1 MMTFR
6 WKIAQAAEIRW
17 WQGYLKNKPT
27 TDYAVWKTKYWQDLL
42 TEIGLDG
49 FYTEGSSDL
58 RFQISDVGNVPKSD
72 LPNPKYT
79 EGSRI
84 LDAGCGPAGI
94 FMIFKNQEVDALD
107 PLLDEYEA
115 KLPHF
120 RRENYPNV
128 QFFSQPLE
136 SFSDKKSVY
145 DTVFCLNAINHVA
158 DLQRAFDVLVDATKS
173 GGTLV
178 VSIDA
183 HNYGFLKT
191 IFQALP
197 GDVLHPHQF
206 DLAEYSAMLTSR
218 GCRIERTILKKSEFI
233 FNYYVLVATKM

>member
-1 MMTFR
+1 MTFR

-17 WQGYLKNKPT
+17 WQSYLKNKPT
-27 TDYAVWKTKYWQDLL
+27 TDYAVWKTKYWQNLL
-42 TEIGLDG
+42 AEIGLTTSI
-49 FYTEGSSDL
+49 TEGS
-58 RFQISDVGNVPKSD
+58 K
-72 LPNPKYT
+72 
-79 EGSRI
+79 I

-94 FMIFKNQEVDALD
+94 FMIFNNHKVDALD
-107 PLLDEYEA
+107 PLLDDYEA

-120 RRENYPNV
+120 KRENYPNV

-136 SFSDKKSVY
+136 SFSDKKSIY

-158 DLQRAFDVLVDATKS
+158 DLQQAFDVLVDATKS

-183 HNYGFLKT
+183 HNYSFLKT

-218 GCRIERTILKKSEFI
+218 GCRIERTLLKKSEFI
-233 FNYYVLVATKM
+233 FNYYVLVATKIG

>member
-1 MMTFR
+1 MTFR

-42 TEIGLDG
+42 AEIGLNSKN
-49 FYTEGSSDL
+49 TDL
-58 RFQISDVGNVPKSD
+58 SR
-72 LPNPKYT
+72 
-79 EGSRI
+79 GSREGGKI

-120 RRENYPNV
+120 RKENYPNV

-136 SFSDKKSVY
+136 SFSDKKDVY

-183 HNYGFLKT
+183 HNYSFLKT

-218 GCRIERTILKKSEFI
+218 GCRIERTLLKKVEFI
-233 FNYYVLVATKM
+233 FNYYVLVATKL

>member
-17 WQGYLKNKPT
+17 WQSYLKNKPT

-42 TEIGLDG
+42 AEIGLATSI
-49 FYTEGSSDL
+49 TEGS
-58 RFQISDVGNVPKSD
+58 K
-72 LPNPKYT
+72 
-79 EGSRI
+79 I

-94 FMIFKNQEVDALD
+94 FMIFKNQSVDALD
-107 PLLDEYEA
+107 PLLDGYEA

-120 RRENYPNV
+120 KRENYPNV

-136 SFSDKKSVY
+136 SFSDKKAVY

-158 DLQRAFDVLVDATKS
+158 DLQQAFDVLVDATKS

-183 HNYGFLKT
+183 HNYSFLKT

-218 GCRIERTILKKSEFI
+218 GCRIERTLLKKSEFI
-233 FNYYVLVATKM
+233 FNYYVLVATKI

>member
-6 WKIAQAAEIRW
+6 WKLAQAAEIRW

-42 TEIGLDG
+42 KEIGLDA
-49 FYTEGSSDL
+49 
-58 RFQISDVGNVPKSD
+58 QI
-72 LPNPKYT
+72 T

-94 FMIFKNQEVDALD
+94 FMIFKSQKVEALD
-107 PLLDEYEA
+107 PLLDEYQA

-136 SFSDKKSVY
+136 SFSDKKAVY

-158 DLQRAFDVLVDATKS
+158 DLQRAFDVLVDATKA

-183 HNYGFLKT
+183 HNYSFLKT

-197 GDVLHPHQF
+197 GDILHPHQF
-206 DLAEYSAMLTSR
+206 DLTEYSNMLTSR
-218 GCRIERTILKKSEFI
+218 GCRIERTLLKKSEFI
-233 FNYYVLVATKM
+233 FNYYVLVATKI

>member
-1 MMTFR
+1 MTFR

-42 TEIGLDG
+42 AEIGLERKN
-49 FYTEGSSDL
+49 TEG
-58 RFQISDVGNVPKSD
+58 GK
-72 LPNPKYT
+72 
-79 EGSRI
+79 I

-94 FMIFKNQEVDALD
+94 FMIFRHQDVDALD

-120 RRENYPNV
+120 RKENYPNV

-136 SFSDKKSVY
+136 SFSDRKDIY

-183 HNYGFLKT
+183 HNYTFLKK

-218 GCRIERTILKKSEFI
+218 SCRIERTLLKKAEFI
-233 FNYYVLVATKM
+233 FNYYVLVATKL

>member
-42 TEIGLDG
+42 TEIGLKAI
-49 FYTEGSSDL
+49 YTEGSSSEL
-58 RFQISDVGNVPKSD
+58 KTGKNAV
-72 LPNPKYT
+72 YT

-94 FMIFKNQEVDALD
+94 FMIFKNQKVDALD

-120 RRENYPNV
+120 RRKNYPNV

-218 GCRIERTILKKSEFI
+218 GCRIERTILKKAEFI
-233 FNYYVLVATKM
+233 FNYYVLVATKL